1 MNKILGVI
9 GAILLG
15 GAIAWGIV
23 TMLGASP
30 FVLLAAILAA
40 MVGGFCGYNGI
51 MGFLKEFDNKTQQTE
66 TLRLTHEEFTG
77 LEGLSGINTEEF
89 IELVQGARKKL
100 RAIVDVRMRLIDVK
114 ETVGLLT
121 LGKLGDD
128 IINEIK
134 RDPKD
139 YRLARSWFNT
149 HLDQTLNI
157 ATKFE
162 QMRGRVKGQELAQ
175 ITAEFETTVKQ
186 LETNF
191 TKLLE
196 DLRANDMMA
205 LKIDMEVLN
214 DQLKLER

>member
-175 ITAEFETTVKQ
+175 ITAEFETTVNQ